1 MNEDIYEPEIN
12 NIIENSK
19 DIDNNALIWLS
30 QTSNAQSKMEREK
43 DQEITSREHIKMKK
57 ISVLRKS
64 QYSGNSSD
72 LDLIERISL
81 ETKSRKSSSLSNLSL
96 SVIAAI
102 NNNLEKVN
110 SFDYDIFEL
119 DRIIEKKS
127 LNYLS
132 YEIFNN
138 NDYFDEL
145 IDETKF
151 KNFINEIS
159 SGYDRKVKYHND
171 LHAGDVM
178 QTTHM
183 MIMKGDLV
191 LVNFYN

>member
-1 MNEDIYEPEIN
+1 LNEDIYEPEIN

-19 DIDNNALIWLS
+19 NIDNNALIWLS

-57 ISVLRKS
+57 MSVLRKS
-64 QYSGNSSD
+64 QYYGNSSD
-72 LDLIERISL
+72 MDLIERISS
-81 ETKSRKSSSLSNLSL
+81 EIKSRKSSSLSNLSL
-96 SVIAAI
+96 SVIAAV
-102 NNNLEKVN
+102 NNNLENVN

-119 DRIIEKKS
+119 DRLIEKKS

-138 NDYFDEL
+138 NNYFDEL

-178 QTTHM
+178 QTTNM
-183 MIMKGDLV
+183 MIMKGDLI
-191 LVNFYN
+191 LVKFFI

>member
-19 DIDNNALIWLS
+19 NIDNNALIWLS

-57 ISVLRKS
+57 MSVLRKS
-64 QYSGNSSD
+64 QYYGNSSD
-72 LDLIERISL
+72 MDLIERISS
-81 ETKSRKSSSLSNLSL
+81 EIKSRKSSSLSNLSL
-96 SVIAAI
+96 SVIAAV
-102 NNNLEKVN
+102 NNNLENVN

-119 DRIIEKKS
+119 DRLIEKKS

-138 NDYFDEL
+138 NNYFDEL

-178 QTTHM
+178 QTTNM
-183 MIMKGDLV
+183 MIMKGDLI
-191 LVNFYN
+191 LVKFFI